1 MISLKSKL
9 SSDEEYDEKALET
22 LSSSAKKNPA
32 LIGTLVHK
40 LMESIVSSENTAD
53 LSFLIE
59 DICDNYGITDPY
71 YSEIL
76 KTVGERIQNGGYP
89 QTGNL
94 PQDILTELLSADEV
108 HCELPFCYA
117 GEENKIFNGVID
129 VVYRK
134 SDKWHIIDYKT
145 NTDDSDLDKQYEG
158 QLSAYIEA
166 FKATTGEDADAAVY
180 HIVVN

>member
-1 MISLKSKL
+1 
-9 SSDEEYDEKALET
+9 
-22 LSSSAKKNPA
+22 
-32 LIGTLVHK
+32 
-40 LMESIVSSENTAD
+40 MESIVSSENTAD
-53 LSFLIE
+53 LSSLIE

-94 PQDILTELLSADEV
+94 PQDILTELLSADKV

-134 SDKWHIIDYKT
+134 NGRWHIVDYKT
-145 NTDDSDLDKQYEG
+145 NADDSDLDKQYES
-158 QLSAYIEA
+158 QLSAYTEA

-180 HIVVN
+180 HINVN

>member
-1 MISLKSKL
+1 M
-9 SSDEEYDEKALET
+9 
-22 LSSSAKKNPA
+22 
-32 LIGTLVHK
+32 
-40 LMESIVSSENTAD
+40 
-53 LSFLIE
+53 
-59 DICDNYGITDPY
+59 
-71 YSEIL
+71 
-76 KTVGERIQNGGYP
+76 
-89 QTGNL
+89 

-145 NTDDSDLDKQYEG
+145 NTDDSDLDKQYGG

-166 FKATTGEDADAAVY
+166 CKATTGEDADAAVY